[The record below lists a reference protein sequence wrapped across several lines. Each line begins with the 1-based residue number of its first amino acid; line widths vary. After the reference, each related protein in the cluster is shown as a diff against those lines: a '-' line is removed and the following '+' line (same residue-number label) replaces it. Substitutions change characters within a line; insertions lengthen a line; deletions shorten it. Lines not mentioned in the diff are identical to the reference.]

1 MSKRVSAARPPAAK
15 NSRATR
21 TSKAPPELKL
31 YRLKNPDFYDKA
43 VAADSE
49 AEARKVIGAD
59 VELIDDAK
67 LLRKI
72 ARRPGV
78 VFRKLSA
85 LKRDWEAWE

>member
-15 NSRATR
+15 NSRPTR
-21 TSKAPPELKL
+21 TSKPPELKL

-49 AEARKVIGAD
+49 AEARKIIGGD

-85 LKRDWEAWE
+85 LKRDWEAWT